1 MAVSYNT
8 SLVRNGLVLY
18 LDAANKKSYS
28 GTGTSWIDLSGNSNN
43 ATLENGAGYNANN
56 NGTMSFDAIDDY
68 ANITNSSIGNFGT
81 SNFSVNCWFKAS
93 SGSSGTRGVFS
104 KYDPHSGPGTGWFI
118 FAIDGTIWVRITQD
132 LVDPKEYSEI
142 SVNVPTNSWYNVCIV
157 RNGTDFLL
165 YINGNLRQQTVTNN
179 LINCSSVAPL
189 RIGSGYASGYFFQG
203 NVGPSSIYNRAL
215 SAIEINK
222 NFEAVRGRYNV

>member
-142 SVNVPTNSWYNVCIV
+142 SIELLDKVLQMPFEFVISQSF
-157 RNGTDFLL
+157 DFSYRESELEFAKHQDKMFKL
-165 YINGNLRQQTVTNN
+165 
-179 LINCSSVAPL
+179 
-189 RIGSGYASGYFFQG
+189 
-203 NVGPSSIYNRAL
+203 
-215 SAIEINK
+215 
-222 NFEAVRGRYNV
+222 